1 MPFSPLCRRDLR
13 QIAFAS
19 VKVVHKITR
28 QHAYAFVAPP
38 LPAVQARP
46 QAKRHAQTTATCP
59 THMFGCRP
67 RPTKTSLHPPT
78 WLRSRGARRAPAAP
92 AAYRSRQHPTT
103 AWSGGYRADRTVAGG
118 VSAEGLACLLGA
130 VLHVCGCVWEH
141 ALVDARVSQ
150 CACVCLHGLSGLR
163 QDRSCITLHKM
174 MCWKGGRGGRTS
186 ASSASEPAAPN
197 HGMVRWEE
205 GLGK

>member
-1 MPFSPLCRRDLR
+1 MWEKFDIALAASVARRAVTVKNAGYLRYTLCRHLFD
-13 QIAFAS
+13 QPFEQYYTCSCSANKTHTSHS
-19 VKVVHKITR
+19 VMSSNLSTCPSPGCAGETSGKEPLPQLKVVHKTTR
-28 QHAYAFVAPP
+28 QHAHAFVAPP

-130 VLHVCGCVWEH
+130 VLHVCGCV
-141 ALVDARVSQ
+141 
-150 CACVCLHGLSGLR
+150 
-163 QDRSCITLHKM
+163 
-174 MCWKGGRGGRTS
+174 
-186 ASSASEPAAPN
+186 
-197 HGMVRWEE
+197 
-205 GLGK
+205 